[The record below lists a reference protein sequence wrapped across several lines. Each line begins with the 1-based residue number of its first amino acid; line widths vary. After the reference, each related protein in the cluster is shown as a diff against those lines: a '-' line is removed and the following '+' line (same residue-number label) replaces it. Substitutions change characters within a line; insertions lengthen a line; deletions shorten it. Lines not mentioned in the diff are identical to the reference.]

1 MNSERETHKAHNK
14 KINKKID
21 DFKTWFE
28 SVHGNNVD
36 EAIEFMNTF
45 MFHLNDLTKKS
56 FFEHLL
62 DITETRLLDIN
73 KQNDLTILIE
83 ELYKLLQEFRTL

>member
-21 DFKTWFE
+21 DFKTWFT
-28 SVHGNNVD
+28 SVHASNID
-36 EAIEFMNTF
+36 KAEEFMIYY
-45 MFHLNDLTKKS
+45 MHHLNDLTKKS

-73 KQNDLTILIE
+73 KQNDLTILIK

>member
-1 MNSERETHKAHNK
+1 MNPERETHKAHNK

-21 DFKTWFE
+21 DFKTWFN
-28 SVHGNNVD
+28 SVHGSNVD
-36 EAIEFMNTF
+36 KAIEFMNTY
-45 MFHLNDLTKKS
+45 MCHLNDLTKKS

-62 DITETRLLDIN
+62 DITETRVLDIN

>member
-1 MNSERETHKAHNK
+1 MNPERETHKAHNK

-28 SVHGNNVD
+28 SVHGTSID
-36 EAIEFMNTF
+36 EAIEFMHTY
-45 MFHLNDLTKKS
+45 MSHLNDLTKKS

-62 DITETRLLDIN
+62 DITKTRLLDIN